1 MVVSYAVFRL
11 VLFWIVPSKN
21 WDYRAEAGKMVLA
34 LCMLSVMAVCF
45 YKAFHLITV
54 FLVVVFQAVADISR
68 YAAVI
73 LLGELGDG
81 LLGLWNWCAGNGLLV
96 TEKSF
101 GIAINA
107 GLIGQWIIEYLV
119 IAQVLYLSLKKIV
132 WDFREKN

>member
-1 MVVSYAVFRL
+1 MCLYLFQGYCLQYFYGSFLESRIKDRRWNGLAVVVSYAVFRL

-73 LLGELGDG
+73 LLGELDR
-81 LLGLWNWCAGNGLLV
+81 
-96 TEKSF
+96 KS
-101 GIAINA
+101 
-107 GLIGQWIIEYLV
+107 V
-119 IAQVLYLSLKKIV
+119 V
-132 WDFREKN
+132 